1 MLLLSSS
8 SLQLSLRNKHTE
20 TRGCVC
26 KREVRGWWQAGKQ
39 ACAPACICRAKFYP
53 LGKMLVAVKKL
64 AQTSSRIS
72 RRESLLVSEGR
83 RRDKDKPSWG
93 RHREEALSPHS
104 ATVLSTYDIYSLTFN
119 AKRTS
124 ADDNLSL
131 FSFAVLFCQPKSI
144 TSATKIQYNFASYQS
159 LGQVRSPPPP
169 FFKPP
174 LYLFLAALFRV
185 ALWKLLC
192 GL

>member
-1 MLLLSSS
+1 M
-8 SLQLSLRNKHTE
+8 
-20 TRGCVC
+20 V
-26 KREVRGWWQAGKQ
+26 AGRQ

-72 RRESLLVSEGR
+72 RRETLLVSEGR

-93 RHREEALSPHS
+93 RHREEALSPLS

-131 FSFAVLFCQPKSI
+131 SFHSLSYSSSQRALHRPQKFNTILLPTSHSAKS
-144 TSATKIQYNFASYQS
+144 ALA
-159 LGQVRSPPPP
+159 RP
-169 FFKPP
+169 
-174 LYLFLAALFRV
+174 LFLSLLFIYF
-185 ALWKLLC
+185 WQLC
-192 GL
+192 FGL